1 MMKNSLDRFVPDGF
15 KPFVSSDDYKSHSRT
30 TISKKIK
37 PKKVEF
43 FSSYK
48 EAFDYFKLRS
58 GMTFSFHHHLRSGD
72 WVINEVAKVIQKK
85 KLKNIH
91 IAPSSIFESYTELVP
106 CIENGNIT
114 SIHTSYMNGP
124 VSIAVQKGLLKGELV
139 MQTHGGRA
147 RSIESGEIHI
157 DVAFLATPTVDKLGN
172 GYGATGES
180 ACGVLGYA
188 VSDLEYADIV
198 ILVTD
203 HLVDALDH
211 IQLSKDYVDAV
222 IVVDKIG
229 NPEGIVSGTTK
240 ITRDPIGLKIAK
252 DTSVL
257 LDKLGL
263 IKNGFSM
270 QTGAG
275 GTSLAV
281 VDYVRAIMKKRN
293 IKGRFASGGITSY
306 YVKMLEEGLFENLYD
321 VQCFDLDAV
330 KSVDRNQNH
339 IAISASKY
347 GNPYEDLPICEQLDF
362 VILGATEIDLDF
374 NVNVT
379 TDSFGRI
386 IGGSG
391 GHSDIAHGAFCTVI
405 VSQLIKSRLPII
417 KEELQTISTPGEN
430 VDVFVCERGIAVN
443 PLRKDLID
451 QLNRKKVPIFTMKEL
466 LEEAH
471 WVTGVPKKLPKNTK
485 RIGVVEYRD
494 GTIIDSLY
502 QVESHV

>member
-1 MMKNSLDRFVPDGF
+1 MKNSLGRFVPAEHKAF
-15 KPFVSSDDYKSHSRT
+15 FSSDDYKDDSRKCV
-30 TISKKIK
+30 SKKTK
-37 PKKVEF
+37 SKKVEF
-43 FSSYK
+43 FSSYA
-48 EAFDYFKLRS
+48 EAFDYFNLKS

-72 WVINEVAKVIQKK
+72 GVINEVAKVIQEK
-85 KLKNIH
+85 KLKDIH

-106 CIENGNIT
+106 CIEGGNIT

-124 VSIAVQKGLLKGELV
+124 VSTVVQKGLLQGELV

-147 RSIESGEIHI
+147 RSIESGELHI
-157 DVAFLATPTVDKLGN
+157 DVAFLATPTVDKFGN
-172 GYGATGES
+172 GYGAFGKS

-188 VSDLEYADIV
+188 ISDLEYADKV
-198 ILVTD
+198 VLVTD
-203 HLVDALDH
+203 NLVDALDQIH
-211 IQLSKDYVDAV
+211 FSKNFVDAV

-240 ITRDPIGLKIAK
+240 ITRDPVGLKIAK
-252 DTSVL
+252 DTSIL

-281 VDYVRAIMKKRN
+281 VDYVRSLMKKKN

-330 KSVDRNQNH
+330 NSVQKNSNH

-347 GNPYEDLPICEQLDF
+347 GNPFEDSPICEQLDF

-417 KEELQTISTPGEN
+417 KEEVQTISTPGEN
-430 VDVFVCERGIAVN
+430 VDVFVCERGIAIN
-443 PLRKDLID
+443 PIRKDLLEI
-451 QLNRKKVPIFTMKEL
+451 LAKKKIPTLTMKQL
-466 LEEAH
+466 LDEAH
-471 WVTGVPKKLPKNTK
+471 SITGIPNKIPRSSK
-485 RIGVVEYRD
+485 RIGLVEYRD
-494 GTIIDSLY
+494 GSVIDSLY
-502 QVESHV
+502 QVESNV